1 MTFSSV
7 SVDSKCGSDM
17 KMKIACQDLQWLA
30 RSWKWV
36 NVSQKEVYIDLGDFS
51 FSLYVIKR
59 YYRARYFSKDTN
71 CASSDSSF
79 TR

>member
-17 KMKIACQDLQWLA
+17 KMKIACQDLQRRA

-36 NVSQKEVYIDLGDFS
+36 NVSQKE
-51 FSLYVIKR
+51 R
-59 YYRARYFSKDTN
+59 
-71 CASSDSSF
+71 F
-79 TR
+79 TLT